1 MRASLLRDR
10 LLGVTMVG
18 EDLAQPSNMVDLDPQ
33 VRDAY
38 GVPVARITY
47 SPHRHE
53 LAAQRFYQP
62 HLVRLLKAAGADAAL
77 AVPATSFDGTVGG
90 EGARAHRHAHHGAA
104 CRWATDPRS
113 SVCDP
118 HGAVRGIDNVVVSDA
133 SVFVTSGAANPT
145 LTLMA
150 IALRNLPTGHP
161 R

>member
-18 EDLAQPSNMVDLDPQ
+18 EDLAQPSNRVDLDPQ

-53 LAAQRFYQP
+53 LAAQRFYRP

-90 EGARAHRHAHHGAA
+90 EGDAPTGMHIMGGMPMGH
-104 CRWATDPRS
+104 DPRR

-150 IALRNLPTGHP
+150 IALRNLTHQANP